1 MSEVILNQ
9 LDDREEKVA
18 LAEALMRLI
27 DNPDFDK
34 VFNEKFINAFAL
46 TNVHNM
52 WMFDDAG
59 RRRFH
64 EKTLARSHFS
74 NFMTVT
80 LEEGRDAAVS
90 LATPDEEDENPSD
103 GLDY

>member
-1 MSEVILNQ
+1 MSEQILNQ

-27 DNPDFDK
+27 NNEDFQK
-34 VFNEKFINAFAL
+34 VFDEKFVNAFAL
-46 TNVHNM
+46 TNIHNM

-74 NFMTVT
+74 NFMTTT
-80 LEEGRDAAVS
+80 LQEGQEAAVS
-90 LATPDEEDENPSD
+90 LASPDEDDDDFGEET
-103 GLDY
+103 Y